1 MQQQRVR
8 LTEAVARPGGLGWV
22 VGVSWHVAERLER
35 EGQRRL
41 AGGLAGW
48 KRLVG

>member
-22 VGVSWHVAERLER
+22 VGVSWHVAERLEL
-35 EGQRRL
+35 RRL

-48 KRLVG
+48 KS